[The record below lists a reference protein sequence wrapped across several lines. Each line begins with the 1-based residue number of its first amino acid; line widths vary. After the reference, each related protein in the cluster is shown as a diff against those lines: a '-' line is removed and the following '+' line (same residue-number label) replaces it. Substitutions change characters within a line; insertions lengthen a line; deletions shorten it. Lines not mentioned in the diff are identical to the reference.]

1 MDVVND
7 WNGAMA
13 GVLRQAYHY
22 SQREFAKRLGVD
34 PRTIVKWE
42 GNPNL
47 QQESEQQQ
55 ILDMALWTAP
65 DHVKARF
72 AHLLSRQTD
81 PIRDPTR
88 EPQVVPESQEWTD
101 DDMNRREML
110 RLFTMAGAVIATPQ
124 ASQAL
129 DLDRIAN
136 RATRPDTETI
146 TQYETLNTHLWQV
159 FMLASSKR
167 KVYPLVQD
175 HLATL
180 VDALQRST
188 TETTHRQLCALAGD
202 LFQLAGEIH
211 FDGNQYTDAA
221 HCYTLAASASREA
234 AAYDL
239 WACAMTRHAFIGV
252 YERQYATAAPMLDL
266 AATLARRGNSSL
278 STRHWVAAVRAETLA
293 GLGDFDSCQRALDD
307 AEQVRNMTGTIHN
320 GGWLRFDGGRLHEER
335 GTCYTML
342 RRPDLAEQ
350 VLAGALAH
358 NLTTRRRGGVLV
370 DLASLGVQ
378 RGDRD
383 QLLDYGRAAVELAR
397 RTGSGVIAQ
406 KLRGLQDQMT
416 ALPVDDRLRA
426 LHNDINELAT
436 AS

>member
-1 MDVVND
+1 MEVVEK
-7 WNGAMA
+7 WTGARA
-13 GVLRQAYHY
+13 KVLRQAYEY
-22 SQREFAKRLGVD
+22 SQVGFAQRLGVD
-34 PRTIVKWE
+34 PRTVAKWE
-42 GNPNL
+42 GNPAL
-47 QQESEQQQ
+47 RQCPDSQQM
-55 ILDMALWTAP
+55 LTVLLWQAP

-72 AHLLSRQTD
+72 AHLLQQQATQ
-81 PIRDPTR
+81 
-88 EPQVVPESQEWTD
+88 PQPVPPPPQQEWTD

-124 ASQAL
+124 ANQPI
-129 DLDRIAN
+129 DIDRIAN
-136 RATRPDTETI
+136 HAARPDAETV

-159 FMLASSKR
+159 FMLASTKR

-175 HLATL
+175 HLTTL

-188 TETTHRQLCALAGD
+188 TEATHRRLCALAGD

-211 FDGNQYTDAA
+211 FDGNAYTDAA
-221 HCYTLAASASREA
+221 HCYTLAASASKEA
-234 AAYDL
+234 GAYDL

-266 AATLARRGNSSL
+266 ASTLAKRGDSSL
-278 STRHWVAAVRAETLA
+278 STRHWVAAVHAETLA
-293 GLGDFDSCQRALDD
+293 GLGDFNGCQRALDD
-307 AEQVRNMTGTIHN
+307 AEQVRHLTGTIHN

-383 QLLDYGRAAVELAR
+383 QTLDYGRAAVELAR

-406 KLRGLQDQMT
+406 KLRGLQEQLVD
-416 ALPVDDRLRA
+416 LPADDRLRG
-426 LHNDINELAT
+426 LHNDINELAA

>member
-1 MDVVND
+1 MDVVET
-7 WNGAMA
+7 WTGCLA
-13 GVLRQAYHY
+13 GTLRQAYHY
-22 SQREFAKRLGVD
+22 SQEGFAARLGVSA
-34 PRTIVKWE
+34 RTVQKWDDC
-42 GNPNL
+42 PTM
-47 QQESEQQQ
+47 QPKPEQQQ
-55 ILDMALWTAP
+55 ILSLHLWQAP

-72 AHLLSRQTD
+72 TYLLQQQA
-81 PIRDPTR
+81 TR
-88 EPQVVPESQEWTD
+88 PQQPAAARQEWTD

-124 ASQAL
+124 ANQTL

-136 RATRPDTETI
+136 RTHRPDVETI
-146 TQYETLNTHLWQV
+146 TQYETLNIHLWQV

-188 TETTHRQLCALAGD
+188 SETAHRRLCALAGD

-211 FDGNQYTDAA
+211 FDGNAYTDAA
-221 HCYTLAASASREA
+221 HCYTLAASASKEA
-234 AAYDL
+234 GAYDL

-252 YERQYATAAPMLDL
+252 YERQHTNAAPMLEL
-266 AATLARRGNSSL
+266 AATLARRGDSGL

-293 GLGDFDSCQRALDD
+293 GLGDFDGCQRALDE
-307 AEQVRNMTGTIHN
+307 AEQVRNLAGPVHN

-335 GTCYTML
+335 GTCYITL
-342 RRPDLAEQ
+342 RRPDLAET
-350 VLAGALAH
+350 VLTDALTH

-370 DLASLGVQ
+370 DLATLGVQ

-383 QLLDYGRAAVELAR
+383 QTLDYGRAALELAR
-397 RTGSGVIAQ
+397 RTGSGVIGQ
-406 KLRGLQDQMT
+406 KLRGLQTQM
-416 ALPVDDRLRA
+416 AQLPRDDRLAA
-426 LHNDINELAT
+426 LDNDITDLAT